1 MPRRVAW
8 STPLFYGDTDT
19 MLRVVLSMAAWYTCS
34 MVTLFLNKTLLT
46 ALDVPVHYLAMG
58 QMFTTCALGALK
70 VYCTTAASGGSERET
85 MSGLDFYKNIFIVG
99 LLRGSTVVLG
109 LVSLQHVAASFTE
122 AIKSSAPLF
131 TVLFAWLILRVKT
144 GWRTILSLVPVM
156 IGLVLTSGTELSFE
170 IVGFSAAMATNCVDC
185 VQNVF
190 SKKLMRALTPV
201 QLQFYTSAAA
211 ITIQLPVMI
220 VVQWDTI
227 SEAFAG
233 QTAPLALRTALLLC
247 VACVFYHLQSVA
259 AYYCVDSVAP
269 VTMSVA
275 NTLKRGILIVLSIV
289 YFGNDVFVT
298 TYFGMAIILAGI
310 GLYTYVRST
319 EADAA
324 TGAAAGAGS
333 TKYEVVGASA
343 AALEEGDRLDDFV
356 SDSDSDSAGVEMG
369 RMGSQ

>member
-1 MPRRVAW
+1 
-8 STPLFYGDTDT
+8 
-19 MLRVVLSMAAWYTCS
+19 MLKIVLSMASWYACS
-34 MVTLFLNKTLLT
+34 MVTLFLNKSLLT
-46 ALDVPVHYLAMG
+46 SLDVPVHYLAMG
-58 QMFTTCALGALK
+58 QMFTTCALGAAK
-70 VYCTTAASGGSERET
+70 VYCTCAGAKGASGSSARET
-85 MSGLDFYKNIFIVG
+85 MSRRAFYRNIFIVG

-144 GWRTILSLVPVM
+144 GWRTIISLVPVM
-156 IGLVLTSGTELSFE
+156 VGLLLTSGTELSFE

-211 ITIQLPVMI
+211 ITIQLPVML
-220 VVQWDTI
+220 VVQREMISDTL
-227 SEAFAG
+227 AG
-233 QTAPLALRTALLLC
+233 NSAPLELRTVLLLC

-275 NTLKRGILIVLSIV
+275 NTLKRGILIALSIV
-289 YFGNDVFVT
+289 YFGNDVFAT
-298 TYFGMAIILAGI
+298 TYFGMATILAGI

-319 EADAA
+319 ETDAA
-324 TGAAAGAGS
+324 AGAAAGAGS
-333 TKYEVVGASA
+333 TKYEVVGAGA
-343 AALEEGDRLDDFV
+343 AALEEGDGLDGFV
-356 SDSDSDSAGVEMG
+356 SDSDSDSDSGSVGIKMG
-369 RMGSQ
+369 RMGDRRVRG